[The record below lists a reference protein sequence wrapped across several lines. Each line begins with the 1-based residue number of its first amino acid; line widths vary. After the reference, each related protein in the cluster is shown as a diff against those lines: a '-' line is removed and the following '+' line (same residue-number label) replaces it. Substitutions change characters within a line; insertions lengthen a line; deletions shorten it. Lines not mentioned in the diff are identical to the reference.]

1 MTLGP
6 PPGALRIDGDLRE
19 WTSDIW
25 RRPLPGPLVQVAGRS
40 PMASGN
46 DASGRFWLA
55 LDAGGLAVAGE
66 VRDDRVLFPR
76 QEKERLTS
84 DHVELWIAF
93 PGLTFPPERIESCW
107 TELTAPPEP
116 DCAVWRSSQEL
127 YEKYLQRLF
136 VRQYSLSGLGVREH
150 YLAAAETRESFALP
164 FPARPSLEG
173 AQVAFVPTLEGYY
186 FEAWLP
192 MAALPATAELPLR
205 QMRFLIDVV
214 DNDEGRT
221 GQETFLSL
229 ARGRRFGDPAS
240 FLSAR
245 LPTPIRLG
253 SPDDL
258 AELLLGLTPASRF
271 VLPATTVSTVY
282 AVAPPLTVEEEGPWT
297 GPRPN
302 GHPPWIVPL
311 PLADARVLA
320 KLGETEMVVIEDG
333 GWVVWGY
340 DGEIIRP
347 NFRLVTRRPGSG
359 WIASLPLELEEGC
372 PVQDAEGGPCDVLT
386 WERPPGLHVLM
397 IDRTTQSSA
406 GRGACGSCPV
416 TEHEMVALDPSG
428 ALRRLHI
435 DSVAG
440 GPAGLSVAVVSPVL
454 AGARLDEVAGELFP
468 EWEEAPG
475 WLRAHPSV
483 GRRTL
488 PASFDVA
495 FVTGGQWINLSDIVV
510 VTLRYDTSTG
520 RYQKSEITYGED

>member
-1 MTLGP
+1 M
-6 PPGALRIDGDLRE
+6 RIDGDLRE
-19 WTSDIW
+19 WSEDIW

-40 PMASGN
+40 QAASAR

-55 LDAGGLAVAGE
+55 LEAGGLAVAGE
-66 VRDDRVLFPR
+66 VSDDRVLFPR
-76 QEKERLTS
+76 KESERLTS

-93 PGLTFPPERIESCW
+93 PGLAFPSEKVEECQTEIE
-107 TELTAPPEP
+107 APPEP
-116 DCAVWRSSQEL
+116 DCAVWRSSQDL
-127 YEKYLQRLF
+127 YEKYLRRLF

-150 YLAAAETRESFALP
+150 HLAAAEVRESFGLP

-173 AQVAFVPTLEGYY
+173 ARAVFVPTPAGYA

-192 MAALPATAELPLR
+192 ITALPATAKLPLR
-205 QMRFLIDVV
+205 QMRVLVDLV
-214 DNDEGRT
+214 DNDEGYA

-240 FLSAR
+240 FLPVR
-245 LPTPIRLG
+245 FPTPVRLG

-258 AELLLGLTPASRF
+258 AELLLGLTPANRF
-271 VLPATTVSTVY
+271 VLPAETVSTVY
-282 AVAPPLTVEEEGPWT
+282 AVVSLFPPGSEDEGPWQ

-302 GHPPWIVPL
+302 AHPPWIVPL

-333 GWVVWGY
+333 GWVVFGYWG
-340 DGEIIRP
+340 EVIRR

-359 WIASLPLELEEGC
+359 WIASLPLDLAEGC
-372 PVQDAEGGPCDVLT
+372 PLQDDEGGICQVLT

-397 IDRTTQSSA
+397 IDQTTQNSA

-416 TEHEMVALDPSG
+416 MEYEMVTLDPAGS
-428 ALRRLHI
+428 LRRLHL

-440 GPAGLSVAVVSPVL
+440 GPAGLPVSVVPSAL
-454 AGARLDEVAGELFP
+454 AGARLDEAARELFP
-468 EWEEAPG
+468 GWEEASG
-475 WLRAHPSV
+475 WLRTHPVV

-495 FVTGGQWINLSDIVV
+495 FATGGQWINLSDIVV
-510 VTLRYDTSTG
+510 VTLRYDAAAG
-520 RYQKSEITYGED
+520 RYQKSEITYAED